1 VTPVASAP
9 QSAPAPPP
17 ADDLVR
23 QHLRSLW
30 RYLRMLGAEP
40 AEADDLAQEAF
51 VVAMQKGAL
60 PIEPWSGEP
69 GLGHPELLAA
79 FLRTTARFLFL
90 RLRKAGRRERR
101 LADEVDALW
110 ARDAAR
116 DGGDALVAAVHA
128 CVGELDGRA
137 RRAIELCYGL
147 HDNDAQ
153 GRAAIAHELGLQEN
167 GVKTLLQRVRQR
179 LRECIER
186 RKER

>member
-9 QSAPAPPP
+9 RSAPAPPP

-23 QHLRSLW
+23 RHLRSLW
-30 RYLRMLGAEP
+30 RYLRMLGAEA

-51 VVAMQKGAL
+51 VVAMQKDAL
-60 PIEPWSGEP
+60 QNEP
-69 GLGHPELLAA
+69 GLVAA
-79 FLRTTARFLFL
+79 FLRTTARHLFL

-101 LADEVDALW
+101 LACEVEALW
-110 ARDAAR
+110 ARDAAP
-116 DGGDALVAAVHA
+116 DGGDRLVAAVRA

-167 GVKTLLQRVRQR
+167 GVKTLLQRVRQK

>member
-1 VTPVASAP
+1 VATAP
-9 QSAPAPPP
+9 QPAPAPPP
-17 ADDLVR
+17 ADAVVQR
-23 QHLRSLW
+23 HLHALW
-30 RYLRMLGAEP
+30 RYLRMLGADA

-51 VVAMQKGAL
+51 VVAVQKGAL
-60 PIEPWSGEP
+60 HGEP
-69 GLGHPELLAA
+69 ALLAA

-90 RLRKAGRRERR
+90 RLRKAGRRARR
-101 LADEVDALW
+101 LAAKVDALW
-110 ARDAAR
+110 ARDAAS
-116 DGGDALVAAVHA
+116 DGGDALVTAVRA

-147 HDNDAQ
+147 HDTDAQ

-167 GVKTLLQRVRQR
+167 GVKTLLQRVRHR

>member
-1 VTPVASAP
+1 VTTVASAP
-9 QSAPAPPP
+9 HSAPAPLP

-23 QHLRSLW
+23 RHLRSLW
-30 RYLRMLGAEP
+30 RYLRMLGADA

-51 VVAMQKGAL
+51 VVAMQKGLLQAGL
-60 PIEPWSGEP
+60 GEP
-69 GLGHPELLAA
+69 GSVAA

-90 RLRKAGRRERR
+90 RLRKAGRRQRR

-116 DGGDALVAAVHA
+116 DGGDALVAAVRA

-167 GVKTLLQRVRQR
+167 GVKTLLQRVRHR

>member
-1 VTPVASAP
+1 VTPVATEREK
-9 QSAPAPPP
+9 QSFVSTACGGR
-17 ADDLVR
+17 DEDLVR

-60 PIEPWSGEP
+60 PGEP
-69 GLGHPELLAA
+69 GQSEPGLLAA

-90 RLRKAGRRERR
+90 RLRKASRRERR
-101 LADEVDALW
+101 LADDVDALW
-110 ARDAAR
+110 ARDALR
-116 DGGDALVAAVHA
+116 DGGDGLVAAVRA

-167 GVKTLLQRVRQR
+167 GVKTLLQRVRQK

>member
-1 VTPVASAP
+1 VTTVASAP
-9 QSAPAPPP
+9 HSAPAPLP

-23 QHLRSLW
+23 RHLRSLW
-30 RYLRMLGAEP
+30 RYLRMLGADA

-60 PIEPWSGEP
+60 QHEPA
-69 GLGHPELLAA
+69 LVAA
-79 FLRTTARFLFL
+79 FLRTTARHLFL

-101 LADEVDALW
+101 LADDVDALW
-110 ARDAAR
+110 ARDALR
-116 DGGDALVAAVHA
+116 DGGDALVAAVRT

-167 GVKTLLQRVRQR
+167 GVKTLLQRVRHR